1 MSSAVAVSTCS
12 RGAFHR
18 VPVKGNMV
26 VSLSEYC
33 SRGTLHRVPVEVN
46 MVLSLSKYC
55 NGGMFDQVPSPL
67 VPVVEVFIECLLPSI
82 PVAEGC
88 SLSAV
93 AISIRSRQS
102 FH

>member
-12 RGAFHR
+12 RGGVHR
-18 VPVKGNMV
+18 VPVKVNMV

-33 SRGTLHRVPVEVN
+33 SRGAFHRVPVEVN
-46 MVLSLSKYC
+46 MVVSLFKYC

-67 VPVVEVFIECLLPSI
+67 VLVAEVFIECLSPSV

-93 AISIRSRQS
+93 AISIRSREA